1 MKHFIDLLATEI
13 WFGQAFFGEQF
24 AFLLG
29 SATVLCFRK
38 VNVVYSVYSPAY
50 ALGFSSNWF
59 YAGTEL
65 FSKTQLWSE
74 LHDFI

>member
-24 AFLLG
+24 AILLG

-38 VNVVYSVYSPAY
+38 VNDIYSVYSPAY
-50 ALGFSSNWF
+50 ALGCSSN
-59 YAGTEL
+59 
-65 FSKTQLWSE
+65 
-74 LHDFI
+74 